1 MHALK
6 SLLVFSV
13 VGHGSILNTKLLAR
27 VGLDMLVPLQ
37 TTIHGHIVVVVATND
52 FTKLV
57 ELHLL
62 ASNIVKLSHNSSLI
76 ASSCNMYAPM
86 RMFFSGK

>member
-62 ASNIVKLSHNSSLI
+62 ASKDCEVIAQFFFDCILMQHVCSHEDV
-76 ASSCNMYAPM
+76 
-86 RMFFSGK
+86 F